1 MKNNLEDEIYRANFK
16 LKNGYSNPGAYGE
29 IDPLTAIFIFLF
41 LGSFLFI
48 ALTK

>member
-16 LKNGYSNPGAYGE
+16 LKNGCSNPGAYGE

-41 LGSFLFI
+41 LGSFLFN